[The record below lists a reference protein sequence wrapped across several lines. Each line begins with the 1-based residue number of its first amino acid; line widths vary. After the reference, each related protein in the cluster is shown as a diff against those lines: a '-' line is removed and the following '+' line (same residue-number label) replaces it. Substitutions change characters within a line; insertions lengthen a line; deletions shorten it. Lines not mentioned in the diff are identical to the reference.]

1 MYIICGWWFQPI
13 FFWSIQV
20 IIPFLGTDY
29 FDSIFDVLCI
39 TLAKNSKCWNYWEP
53 VLLLQEAEPT
63 PCKSQHVSPWIW
75 GNLTQNVNALLS
87 LWFSSA
93 HELKFLPR
101 NRFLTVWFW
110 RKWWEKYK
118 HHCIMCFPASSKY
131 IHIYIYIY
139 RHIYGKC
146 VGFARTRNDDRRR
159 IIIIRIK
166 PLLKIFNECRSLTG
180 WWELNPYWRSSMN
193 VEI

>member
-1 MYIICGWWFQPI
+1 MVGGFSPS

-139 RHIYGKC
+139 TYIDIYTANVWVLPGPAMTP
-146 VGFARTRNDDRRR
+146 GDA
-159 IIIIRIK
+159 
-166 PLLKIFNECRSLTG
+166 SSSS
-180 WWELNPYWRSSMN
+180 ELNLYWRSSMN
-193 VEI
+193 VEV